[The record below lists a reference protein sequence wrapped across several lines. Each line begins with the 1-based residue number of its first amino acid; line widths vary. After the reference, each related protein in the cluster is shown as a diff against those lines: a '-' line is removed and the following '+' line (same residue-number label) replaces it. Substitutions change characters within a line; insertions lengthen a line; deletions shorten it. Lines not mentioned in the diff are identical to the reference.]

1 MQIKDNFKLAL
12 LVLLREKRKNIYTS
26 IILLF
31 VILSLSL
38 FVYRFNTNKMMK
50 YSIENNIGFKTLI
63 FLPRS
68 SNVNTDEVTKEEL
81 NEMIESDIINIKN
94 LDHVVDV
101 YRSGYYDFVAISD
114 FKNDF
119 IDGTLTLIR
128 GNEDTLPDI
137 VAGRIFNSDESGVAI
152 CPVHFY
158 PNFEPRQIEK
168 EYVINGY
175 DLINKSFNITYGIS
189 DENTEGYTKTFK
201 IVGLY
206 DSSKRFN
213 DNGTC
218 YISEKDIVE
227 IVNNENNATS
237 KNNSMLNSGIPVL
250 YAVVDDKENIND
262 VKEQMEEMNFS
273 NIEIA
278 SVIDTDMVDTIYMSF
293 IFVFVIILITVIII
307 IPAYTKWRLK
317 SEEKNIGILRVCG
330 YTEKDVCRV
339 YLLKILMQYIILYCV
354 GLLIFI
360 CAFVFL
366 KENVQAFINI
376 DYMLGGLKIN
386 FGSILFSILTN
397 VCLPVL
403 VMIPYLR
410 KLSKIAIVSLIGEN
424 D

>member
-81 NEMIESDIINIKN
+81 NEMIESDIIDTKD

-119 IDGTLTLIR
+119 LDGTLTLIR
-128 GNEDTLPDI
+128 GNENTLPDI
-137 VAGRIFNSDESGVAI
+137 VAGRSFNSDESGVAI

-366 KENVQAFINI
+366 KENVQVFINF

>member
-12 LVLLREKRKNIYTS
+12 LVLLREKRKVIYFC

-38 FVYRFNTNKMMK
+38 FVYRFNTNKMME
-50 YSIENNIGFKTLI
+50 YSIANNIGFKTLV

-68 SNVNTDEVTKEEL
+68 SNVNTDEITKEEL
-81 NEMIESDIINIKN
+81 NELIESDIIDIKN

-114 FKNDF
+114 LKNDF

-128 GNEDTLPDI
+128 GNENTLPDI
-137 VAGRIFNSDESGVAI
+137 VAGRPFNSDESGVAI

-189 DENTEGYTKTFK
+189 DENTEGYIKTFK

-218 YISEKDIVE
+218 YIPEKDIVE
-227 IVNNENNATS
+227 IVDNEKNATS
-237 KNNSMLNSGIPVL
+237 KNNPMLNSGIPIL
-250 YAVVDDKENIND
+250 YAIVDDKENIND
-262 VKEQMEEMNFS
+262 VKAQMEEMNFS

-293 IFVFVIILITVIII
+293 ISIFVIILISVIII

-339 YLLKILMQYIILYCV
+339 YLLKILMQYIILYGV

-360 CAFVFL
+360 CAFAFL
-366 KENVQAFINI
+366 KENVQAFINF

-386 FGSILFSILTN
+386 FGVILFSMLIN

-410 KLSKIAIVSLIGEN
+410 KLSKITIVSLIGEK

>member
-38 FVYRFNTNKMMK
+38 FVCRFNTNKMMK

-81 NEMIESDIINIKN
+81 NEMIESDIIDTKD

-119 IDGTLTLIR
+119 LDGTLTLIR
-128 GNEDTLPDI
+128 GNENTLPDI
-137 VAGRIFNSDESGVAI
+137 VAGRSFNSDESGVAI

-158 PNFEPRQIEK
+158 PNFEPRQIKK

>member
-137 VAGRIFNSDESGVAI
+137 VAGRSFNSDESGVAI

-262 VKEQMEEMNFS
+262 VKAQMEEMNFS

>member
-1 MQIKDNFKLAL
+1 MKIKDNFKLAL
-12 LVLLREKRKNIYTS
+12 LVLLREKRKVIYFG

-38 FVYRFNTNKMMK
+38 FVYRYNTNKMME
-50 YSIENNIGFKTLI
+50 YSIENNIGFNTLVFI
-63 FLPRS
+63 PRI
-68 SNVNTDEVTKEEL
+68 SNVNSNEVIKEEIDKI
-81 NEMIESDIINIKN
+81 IESDITDTKN

-101 YRSGYYDFVAISD
+101 YRSGYYDFVATSD

-119 IDGTLTLIR
+119 VDGTVTLIR
-128 GNEDTLPDI
+128 GNENTLPDI
-137 VAGRIFNSDESGVAI
+137 VAGRSFNSDESGVAI
-152 CPVHFY
+152 CPVHFF
-158 PNFEPRQIEK
+158 PNYEPRQIEK
-168 EYVINGY
+168 KYVINGY
-175 DLINKSFNITYGIS
+175 DLINTSFHITYGIS
-189 DENTEGYTKTFK
+189 DENAEGYTKTFK

-206 DSSKRFN
+206 DSSKRFK

-218 YISEKDIVE
+218 YISEKDITE
-227 IVNNENNATS
+227 IVNNEKNVTS
-237 KNNSMLNSGIPVL
+237 DNNSMLFSGIPLL
-250 YAVVDDKENIND
+250 YAIVDDKENINE
-262 VKEQMEEMNFS
+262 VKAQLEEMNFS
-273 NIEIA
+273 NIEVA
-278 SVIDTDMVDTIYMSF
+278 SVIDTEMVDTIYMSF
-293 IFVFVIILITVIII
+293 ISVFVIILISVVII

-330 YTEKDVCRV
+330 YTESDVCRI
-339 YLLKILMQYIILYCV
+339 YLLKILMQYIVLYCI

-360 CAFVFL
+360 CVFAFL
-366 KENVQAFINI
+366 KENVQVFINF

>member
-81 NEMIESDIINIKN
+81 NEMIESDIIDTKD

-119 IDGTLTLIR
+119 LDGTLTLIR
-128 GNEDTLPDI
+128 GNENTLPDI
-137 VAGRIFNSDESGVAI
+137 VAGRSFNSDESGVAI

-262 VKEQMEEMNFS
+262 VKAQMEEMNFS

-366 KENVQAFINI
+366 KENVQVFINF

>member
-137 VAGRIFNSDESGVAI
+137 VAGRSFNSDESGVAI

-278 SVIDTDMVDTIYMSF
+278 SVIDTDMVNTIYISF
-293 IFVFVIILITVIII
+293 ISVFVIILISVIII
-307 IPAYTKWRLK
+307 LPAYTKWRLK
-317 SEEKNIGILRVCG
+317 SEERNIGILRVCG
-330 YTEKDVCRV
+330 YLEKDVCRV

-366 KENVQAFINI
+366 KENVQVFINF

>member
-12 LVLLREKRKNIYTS
+12 LVLLREKRKIIYS
-26 IILLF
+26 GIILLF

-38 FVYRFNTNKMMK
+38 FVYRFNTNKMME
-50 YSIENNIGFKTLI
+50 YSIKNNIGFNTLT

-81 NEMIESDIINIKN
+81 NEMIESDIIDTKN
-94 LDHVVDV
+94 LDRVVDV

-119 IDGTLTLIR
+119 LDGTITLIR
-128 GNEDTLPDI
+128 GNENTLPDI
-137 VAGRIFNSDESGVAI
+137 VAGRPFNSDESGVAI
-152 CPVHFY
+152 CPLHFY
-158 PNFEPRQIEK
+158 PNFEPRQIKK

-227 IVNNENNATS
+227 IVSNEKNATS
-237 KNNSMLNSGIPVL
+237 NNNSMLNYGIPVL

-278 SVIDTDMVDTIYMSF
+278 SVIDTDMVNTIYISF
-293 IFVFVIILITVIII
+293 ISVFVIILISVIII
-307 IPAYTKWRLK
+307 LPAYTKWRLK
-317 SEEKNIGILRVCG
+317 SEERNIGILRVCG
-330 YTEKDVCRV
+330 YLEKDVCKI
-339 YLLKILMQYIILYCV
+339 YLLKILMQYIILYCI
-354 GLLIFI
+354 GLLFFI
-360 CAFVFL
+360 CVFVFL
-366 KENVQAFINI
+366 KENVQVFINF

-386 FGSILFSILTN
+386 FGAILFSILIN

-410 KLSKIAIVSLIGEN
+410 KLSKMTIVSLIGEN

>member
-81 NEMIESDIINIKN
+81 NEMIESDIIDTKD

-119 IDGTLTLIR
+119 LDGTLTLIR
-128 GNEDTLPDI
+128 GNENTLPDI
-137 VAGRIFNSDESGVAI
+137 VAGRSFNSDESGVAI

-262 VKEQMEEMNFS
+262 VKAQMEEMNFS

>member
-38 FVYRFNTNKMMK
+38 FVCRFNTNKMMK

-81 NEMIESDIINIKN
+81 NEMIESDIIDTKD

-119 IDGTLTLIR
+119 LDGTLTLIR
-128 GNEDTLPDI
+128 GNENTLPDI
-137 VAGRIFNSDESGVAI
+137 VAGRSFNSDESGVAI

-366 KENVQAFINI
+366 KENVQVFINF